1 MDLLTVREVGE
12 LWGITARMVTIYC
25 ERGRILGAIKKGNLW
40 LIPKDANKPADRR
53 KKAKYSKRKSI
64 VNVEEHMM
72 IIKRFEKEDIEKVIS
87 FELELRHQEP
97 DTYYWDPDEKY
108 VKQLKQSFDDPRF
121 NTALSFIALKGNNV
135 IGRIDASLISSR
147 SDASCFSA
155 YLDWICVLKS
165 ERHNQVAQALL
176 NALRNECKEQGVGL
190 LIALMANNDEAQ
202 RFYKNV
208 EGASIHDTG
217 IWIDIK

>member
-1 MDLLTVREVGE
+1 MFLIKLFERED
-12 LWGITARMVTIYC
+12 
-25 ERGRILGAIKKGNLW
+25 
-40 LIPKDANKPADRR
+40 IPKVIE
-53 KKAKYSKRKSI
+53 Y
-64 VNVEEHMM
+64 EH
-72 IIKRFEKEDIEKVIS
+72 
-87 FELELRHQEP
+87 ELRRQEP
-97 DTYYWDPDEKY
+97 NTYYWEPDQNYVLQLEK
-108 VKQLKQSFDDPRF
+108 SFKDERF
-121 NTALSFIALKGNNV
+121 NTAISLIAYKDGNV

-165 ERHNQVAQALL
+165 ERHNKVAQSLL
-176 NALRNECKEQGVGL
+176 DELKKELKKHGVGL

-208 EGASIHDTG
+208 KFASIHDTG